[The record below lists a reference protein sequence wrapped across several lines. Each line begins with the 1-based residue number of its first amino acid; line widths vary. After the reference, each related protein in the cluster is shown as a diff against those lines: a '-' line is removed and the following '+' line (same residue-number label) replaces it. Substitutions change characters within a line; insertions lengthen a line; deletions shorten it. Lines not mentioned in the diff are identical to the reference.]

1 MTYQFDVDTILSN
14 SVATRLAYFVADPTF
29 DPPGTGGDSS
39 SGRTAT
45 REERAQ
51 NFFDFAQKSSPEV
64 AELLLHPM
72 AQKIEG
78 RGDAANLA
86 REITLAGFDLSNK
99 AMSHDE
105 HLGRL
110 ADDLARYD
118 VRSFGELASS
128 KIRVNK
134 NTELDVFYN
143 SRTGEIIPTNFGSD
157 TGGHGRTI
165 YNLRNYD
172 GTIVPD
178 AAWKSTSDREAI
190 QKTLALAAII
200 GGAAYVGAGTAASGA
215 GSSTAGAAVGGTA
228 TAGVTT
234 AEVGGAGASIFE
246 TLGGY
251 ATTAA
256 GMIKTGGEAIQSA
269 AKLGGTAVATY
280 GAIQG
285 LRDIG
290 DIDSSPNITPYLPG
304 NGNTGS
310 PLPITIEGNSGRTAP
325 ENIPTNGNAPI
336 DGTEF
341 GMGSV
346 MLILGVVII
355 GALVARNQGV

>member
-1 MTYQFDVDTILSN
+1 MYKFDTDTILQS
-14 SVATRLAYFVADPTF
+14 ALASRISYYVPDLNF
-29 DPPGTGGDSS
+29 DAPGTGGDSS

-45 REERAQ
+45 RDERAQ
-51 NFFDFAQKSSPEV
+51 QLFDLASKQSPEV
-64 AELLLHPM
+64 AELLLHKT

-99 AMSHDE
+99 AMTHEE
-105 HLGRL
+105 HLDRL
-110 ADDLARYD
+110 AKDLARYD
-118 VRSFGELASS
+118 VRSFGELASE
-128 KIRVNK
+128 KIQVNK
-134 NTELDVFYN
+134 NTTLDVFYN

-157 TGGHGRTI
+157 TGGHGRSI
-165 YNLRNYD
+165 YVLRNYD

-200 GGAAYVGAGTAASGA
+200 GGAAYIGAGTAASGA
-215 GSSTAGAAVGGTA
+215 SSSTAGAAVGGTA

-251 ATTAA
+251 ASTAA
-256 GMIKTGGEAIQSA
+256 GFIKTGGDAIQSA

-290 DIDSSPNITPYLPG
+290 DLDNAPTITPI
-304 NGNTGS
+304 NGNSET
-310 PLPITIEGNSGRTAP
+310 PLPITIDGYSGRMSP